1 MTAAVAMAVVACGT
15 PTQLTHVQ
23 VAPEAQR
30 AKVRNVLVV
39 GLFKDPA
46 ARKAYEYDMVKSLKE
61 AGVQAQASQDLMP
74 IGQAPSRP
82 DVERL
87 VQQQGFDGAVVGHLV
102 DAHTDIEAY
111 GPVAVDPSF
120 YGWYG
125 AAYPMAYQPTLDT
138 VTTVVVQTRVFQT
151 TTGSPE
157 FSATSK
163 SIDPHSAAEVAQEHA
178 HLVVGALKAN
188 GVV

>member
-1 MTAAVAMAVVACGT
+1 MAAAAAFVVVACST

-30 AKVRNVLVV
+30 TKVRNVLVV
-39 GLFKDPA
+39 GLFKDPS
-46 ARKAYEYDMVKSLKE
+46 ARKAYEYDMVKTLKE

-74 IGQAPSRP
+74 IGQAPTRP

-87 VQQQGFDGAVVGHLV
+87 VKERGFDGAVVGHLV
-102 DAHTDIEAY
+102 DAHTDVQAY
-111 GPVAVDPSF
+111 GPVAVDPGF

-125 AAYPMAYQPTLDT
+125 AAYPMAYQPTLET
-138 VTTVVVQTRVFQT
+138 TTTVVVQTRVFAT
-151 TTGSPE
+151 STGQPE
-157 FSATSK
+157 FSASSQ

-178 HLVVGALKAN
+178 ELVVNALKHE